1 MKFILIKLP
10 DQQQKKTPHFSI
22 HLASEPQ
29 TYFWSLLL
37 CKNLFFGGREVT
49 TGNTSAVRR
58 LPYIQSAQS
67 RFCKKGIFLCQKKWT
82 IKSIKFCE
90 LSLSTCYP
98 PPPCLPM
105 VETAWWQSLGLTL
118 KYSGDIL
125 ELWGWSWL
133 NIEALMCQ
141 TWCRLGLGCGC
152 LDESAILPHR
162 NLSNTGRLGFEV
174 WHWPRPWCVQQWGL
188 IVSKGLWIILQNSRL
203 FPKQ

>member
-1 MKFILIKLP
+1 MNHKINKILWTFPK
-10 DQQQKKTPHFSI
+10 
-22 HLASEPQ
+22 
-29 TYFWSLLL
+29 YF
-37 CKNLFFGGREVT
+37 
-49 TGNTSAVRR
+49 
-58 LPYIQSAQS
+58 
-67 RFCKKGIFLCQKKWT
+67 
-82 IKSIKFCE
+82 
-90 LSLSTCYP
+90 LSP
-98 PPPCLPM
+98 APPCLPM

-174 WHWPRPWCVQQWGL
+174 LTLTQAMMSSTVRTNSFKGFVNNFSKFKTFSKTVTALKWPRKMTSKNEETSFPMMKYKPSYCDHWSWAML
-188 IVSKGLWIILQNSRL
+188 I
-203 FPKQ
+203 

>member
-1 MKFILIKLP
+1 M
-10 DQQQKKTPHFSI
+10 
-22 HLASEPQ
+22 
-29 TYFWSLLL
+29 
-37 CKNLFFGGREVT
+37 REVT

-58 LPYIQSAQS
+58 LPYIQSVQS
-67 RFCKKGIFLCQKKWT
+67 RFCKKGLFLCQKKWT
-82 IKSIKFCE
+82 VKSVKFCE
-90 LSLSTCYP
+90 LSPSTCYP
-98 PPPCLPM
+98 PPLHASPWLKQHAGK
-105 VETAWWQSLGLTL
+105 AWVWLWSTVGRF
-118 KYSGDIL
+118 L
-125 ELWGWSWL
+125 ESRGWSWL
-133 NIEALMCQ
+133 NIEALLCQ